1 MIDALE
7 IEREK
12 ILIVGDNTDVRDLIA
27 TLFGATHVILTA
39 HSGKTGLAMAITE
52 TPDLILLDVKMPD
65 MDGFAVC
72 GRLKSSAE
80 TENIPVIFL
89 TEKIS

>member
-1 MIDALE
+1 
-7 IEREK
+7 
-12 ILIVGDNTDVRDLIA
+12 
-27 TLFGATHVILTA
+27 
-39 HSGKTGLAMAITE
+39 MAITE

-80 TENIPVIFL
+80 TDNIPVIFSPKKQ
-89 TEKIS
+89 EKNTNWPACVRGASIIFPHLSFRRLWKLVFAITYRKKAC

>member
-1 MIDALE
+1 
-7 IEREK
+7 
-12 ILIVGDNTDVRDLIA
+12 
-27 TLFGATHVILTA
+27 
-39 HSGKTGLAMAITE
+39 MAITE

-65 MDGFAVC
+65 MDGFSVC

-89 TEKIS
+89 TEKTGEEYELAGLCAGGIDYISISIVPQVVEARIRNHLSQKKPFR